1 MTASFSL
8 KRFAAT
14 SLALLGLATAGAATP
29 GCSSDDGAPGVS
41 SACPAGQTCDV
52 RLTLFHT
59 SDIHSRL
66 LPYDL
71 QITQA
76 DSDLGLGSLGD
87 VVNIG
92 GVSRMAYVLGRERA
106 RADRSLHL
114 DSGDCFQGA
123 PIYNFFQGEPEVR
136 AQSALGVD
144 AAVIGNH
151 EYDSGAIN
159 VARQFQKWATFQALA
174 ANYKWEDPTF
184 PNYAQLSTVAKP
196 FTVFNREGLK
206 VAVIGMANL
215 SSLTSLFDQPN
226 KQSILPLNTV
236 EVAQFYVDLLRP
248 YVDVIVMVTHLGLE
262 VDQRMVRGTT
272 GIDVVLGGHNHVVI
286 NPPQEIRDCHGEG
299 LEAGY
304 IWSVDPTLKIDPDK
318 AAPKDDR
325 HPDPVNHP
333 WQFKRACKPRKVII
347 AHSGAFAKYVGRL
360 DLILS
365 NKPEEVSPTGDA
377 ADYDKVNGFE
387 VVSSRYKAIPIDAQV
402 PNDPVVEDMLQPYRR
417 SLDTVADLDILAG
430 YSPEGSKRI
439 AGNGGDSPLG
449 NMIASAMWLRLGV
462 QTDLSLTNS
471 PGIRA
476 DLLPGPITAE
486 QAFNI
491 FPFDNS
497 ITKMQLS
504 GLELQQLF
512 DYIARRSASRGC
524 STQVQIA
531 GARVRMNCA
540 GCTRAN
546 AKGPCNSDADCTYG
560 GAGSC
565 NVTEHQCQPSA
576 CADQIYVG
584 HRTQKC
590 TLDSECVPAGETATP
605 GVCDPNVG
613 LCQSLVTETGRY
625 ELATSNYLAG
635 GGSGYRVLQRN
646 TTQFDTKIQQR
657 DALLDYIRQGKPCG
671 YDPALAATG
680 GLKACSATSECSEG
694 FVCAC
699 PKNATFVNNACT
711 TDGKCSTGSGR
722 CVLSACRDGV
732 AQFHEKACKD
742 TKNSAL
748 CEAQIDSCTVAGE
761 ECKIL
766 ACVDRSIGNFS
777 DGRQEMVGR

>member
-14 SLALLGLATAGAATP
+14 SLALLGLATAGATTP
-29 GCSSDDGAPGVS
+29 GCGSDGTTGAASV
-41 SACPAGQTCDV
+41 CPPGQTCDA
-52 RLTLFHT
+52 RLTIFHT

-76 DSDLGLGSLGD
+76 DSDLGLGALGD
-87 VVNIG
+87 VANVG
-92 GVSRMAYVLGRERA
+92 GVARMAYVLGRERA
-106 RADRSLHL
+106 RSDRAIHL

-136 AQSALGVD
+136 SLAALGVD

-151 EYDSGAIN
+151 EFDSGAIN
-159 VARQFQKWATFQALA
+159 AARQFQKWGSFQSLA

-184 PNYAQLSTVAKP
+184 PNYAQLATVAKP
-196 FTVFNREGLK
+196 FTVLNRDGLK
-206 VAVIGMANL
+206 IAVIGMANL

-236 EVAQFYVDLLRP
+236 EVAQFYIDLLRP
-248 YVDVIVMVTHLGLE
+248 YVDVITVVTHLGLE
-262 VDQRMVRGTT
+262 IDQGMVRGTT

-286 NPPQEIRDCHGEG
+286 NPPQELRDCHGEG
-299 LEAGY
+299 LEPGY
-304 IWSVDPTLKIDPDK
+304 IWSVDPTLKIDPD
-318 AAPKDDR
+318 ATPPKDDR

-333 WQFKRACKPRKVII
+333 WQFKRACKPRKVLIT
-347 AHSGAFAKYVGRL
+347 HSGAFAKYVGRL
-360 DLILS
+360 DLVLS
-365 NKPEEVSPTGDA
+365 NNPNEISPTGDP

-387 VVSSRYKAIPIDAQV
+387 VVSSRYKAIPIEAQV
-402 PNDPVVEDMLQPYRR
+402 PDDPVVVDMLQPYRR

-430 YSPEGSKRI
+430 YSPEGARRI
-439 AGNGGDSPLG
+439 AGTGGDSPLG
-449 NMIASAMWLRLGV
+449 NMIATAMWLRLGV

-486 QAFNI
+486 QAYNI

-512 DYIARRSASRGC
+512 DFVARRSASRGC

-531 GARVRMNCA
+531 GARVRINCA
-540 GCTRAN
+540 GCTRPN
-546 AKGPCNSDADCTYG
+546 AIGPCQSDADCTYG

-565 NVTEHQCQPSA
+565 NLETKR
-576 CADQIYVG
+576 CAPTSCAEQVYVG
-584 HRTQKC
+584 HNGVSC
-590 TLDSECVPAGETATP
+590 ANDGDCGGSP
-605 GVCDPNVG
+605 GSCDLSLPKPS
-613 LCQSLVTETGRY
+613 CQSLVNDTNRY

-646 TTQFDTKIQQR
+646 TTQLDTKIQQR
-657 DALLDYIRQGKPCG
+657 DALLDFIRQGRPCG
-671 YDPALAATG
+671 YDPALASTG
-680 GLKACSATSECSEG
+680 GLKACTDSNDCASGYT
-694 FVCAC
+694 CAC
-699 PKNATFVNNACT
+699 PGSSKFDGGACT
-711 TDGKCSTGSGR
+711 TGSCSTGAGR
-722 CVLSACRDGV
+722 CVLTACRDSV
-732 AQFHEKACKD
+732 AAFHNKTCAESK
-742 TKNSAL
+742 SLVL
-748 CEAQIDSCTVAGE
+748 CQSQIDACTIAGE

-766 ACVDRSIGNFS
+766 ACVDKNVGNFS
-777 DGRQEMVGR
+777 DGRLEMLGR